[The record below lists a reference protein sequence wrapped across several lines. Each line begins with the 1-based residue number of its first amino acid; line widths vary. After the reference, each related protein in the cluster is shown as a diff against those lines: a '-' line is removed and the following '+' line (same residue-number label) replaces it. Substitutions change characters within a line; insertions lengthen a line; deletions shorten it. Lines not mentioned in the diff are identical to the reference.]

1 MANEDDNTMK
11 NSVSAAREFSPAA
24 VDTTRT
30 NEEDYRKA
38 LHEPMDRR
46 DGAVYVYSDAARNAV
61 KVALATGRPLLVF
74 GDPGS
79 GKSSLA
85 SCVARYLGFRYYET
99 LVTSR
104 TQARDLMWTFDAV
117 ARLADAE
124 AGLVEQTADRYRYIE
139 PAALWWAF
147 DPKSASRRGGTE
159 VLLSDPGRIFP
170 GSPGDQ
176 SDRAVVLID
185 EIDKA
190 DPDVPNDL
198 LVPLGA
204 LTFRV
209 KEIELQVD
217 GNRNAAPLIIITT
230 NEERDLPSAFLRR
243 CVQVRLPIPQDA
255 DYLVRIADA
264 HFGDV
269 HNAVYRD
276 VADAFQRIRTN
287 KENRGQRPVSTAEYL
302 DAVRACLL
310 IEGARPPDGP
320 MWTAVRETLLAKRA
334 SERTK

>member
-1 MANEDDNTMK
+1 MK
-11 NSVSAAREFSPAA
+11 NPVAAAREFSPAA
-24 VDTTRT
+24 VDTTRA
-30 NEEDYRKA
+30 NEEDYRRA
-38 LHEPMDRR
+38 LHEPLDQR

-61 KVALATGRPLLVF
+61 KVALATGRPLLIF

-124 AGLVEQTADRYRYIE
+124 AGLRETADRYRYIE

-147 DPKSASRRGGTE
+147 DPKSASRRGGE
-159 VLLSDPGRIFP
+159 AVDLLSDPGRIFP
-170 GSPGDQ
+170 RSPGDQ

-198 LVPLGA
+198 LVALGA

-209 KEIELQVD
+209 KEIDFQVD

-255 DYLVRIADA
+255 DYLVRIAEA

-269 HNAVYRD
+269 HNAVCRA
-276 VADAFQRIRTN
+276 VADTFQKIRVDQE
-287 KENRGQRPVSTAEYL
+287 KRGHRQVSTAEYL

-320 MWTAVRETLLAKRA
+320 LWTAVTETLLAKRA